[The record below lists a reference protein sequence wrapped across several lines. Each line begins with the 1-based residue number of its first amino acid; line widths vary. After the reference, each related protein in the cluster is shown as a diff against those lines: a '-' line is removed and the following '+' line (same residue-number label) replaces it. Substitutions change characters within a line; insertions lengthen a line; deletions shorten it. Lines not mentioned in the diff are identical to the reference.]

1 MNELHIFKENIY
13 KMVFPIIKLEF
24 LRFFSGNYPQQYI
37 ICNYIINFRLT
48 KSLNLYQRYVI
59 NLISF
64 SILGGIMK
72 ISHNECINYSKL
84 RYFLVLFSLI
94 QKCIFNWGVSVIWIH
109 INIFSSSNYRS
120 RKISMHL
127 QNDISTDF
135 IIMQSFKWI

>member
-72 ISHNECINYSKL
+72 ISHNECINYSIL
-84 RYFLVLFSLI
+84 RYFLVLFPWHKSAYSIVGSQGYEYAFTFYPHLI
-94 QKCIFNWGVSVIWIH
+94 IYHERILKGSPHGFFLLHPWKAFW
-109 INIFSSSNYRS
+109 
-120 RKISMHL
+120 
-127 QNDISTDF
+127 
-135 IIMQSFKWI
+135 